1 MEVRRI
7 AAAWGWDLR
16 SGDEA
21 DFLGVPVSAGTPHPN
36 PESAGLRR
44 PSPKGTGLRQ
54 RGVVSVLALV
64 AGLWLAWAWIGWQ
77 WPLPDG
83 RAGSVPTVRLYAGT
97 GPEEIAVLEGT
108 TPRAQVWVPLN
119 QIPRSVVGAVLTAE
133 DRRFFHH
140 SGVDLRAVVRA
151 ARSDL
156 RHGEVRQGGSTITQ
170 QLARSLF
177 LTPDRTWGRK
187 FREAAI
193 AVALEL
199 RYPKDRILE
208 AYLNSVYIGQ
218 DGNVALY
225 GLGTAARHFLH
236 KELTAIRLDEAA
248 LLASAISAPNR
259 TFSGDVARARAGR
272 DAVLQAMR
280 EQGLVSEAVVH
291 EAMARPLP
299 KPSDGSF
306 VRAPYFVDLAR
317 EEIARRASLPSSGD
331 VRIAT
336 TLDPVLQRAAES
348 AIRVGIQRIE
358 RRRPDLVRARLQAA
372 LVAIEPASGQIR
384 ALVGGRRYLDSPF
397 NRATRAARQPGSLFK
412 PIVYLAAFEA
422 ERTGRLPGLT
432 PASLIP
438 DEPLAIQAAG
448 ETWSPRNID
457 RRFHGPV
464 TVRRAL
470 EESLNIPAARM
481 AQDVGLNQVVEMA
494 RALGIESPL
503 APVPSLA
510 LGTSEVT
517 LLEITAAFA
526 ALANQGV
533 RVAPT
538 TLAPMQDESVAGLLA
553 PTAPPVRAASP
564 ESSYLI
570 THILQGVMS
579 RGTARASTAW
589 GLSEIAAGKTGT
601 SDGLRDAWFV
611 GYTPDLAVGVW
622 VGLDDDSPL
631 GLTGAQAALPIWA
644 TVMQTAV
651 RRVPPRPFELPPG
664 IVLAAVDRDTGR
676 PASFWCGGTTVI
688 QEAFRAGSEPHGG
701 CGELPLVG
709 KVGGFIGWLRGL
721 FQ

>member
-1 MEVRRI
+1 M
-7 AAAWGWDLR
+7 
-16 SGDEA
+16 
-21 DFLGVPVSAGTPHPN
+21 SAGTPYPN
-36 PESAGLRR
+36 PRPARR
-44 PSPKGTGLRQ
+44 RRLSPGGVGLRQ
-54 RGVVSVLALV
+54 RGFVVVFALAAALC
-64 AGLWLAWAWIGWQ
+64 LTWAWIGWQ

-83 RAGSVPTVRLYAGT
+83 RANSVPTVRLYAGRGT
-97 GPEEIAVLEGT
+97 EEIAILEGT
-108 TPRAQVWVPLN
+108 TPRAQVWVPLSE
-119 QIPRSVVGAVLTAE
+119 IPRSVVGAVLTAE

-140 SGVDLRAVVRA
+140 RGVDLRAVLRA

-156 RHGEVRQGGSTITQ
+156 RHGEVRQGASTITQ

-187 FREAAI
+187 LREAAI
-193 AVALEL
+193 AVALEV

-218 DGNVALY
+218 DGSVALY
-225 GLGTAARHFLH
+225 GLGAAARHFLH
-236 KELTAIRLDEAA
+236 KELPAVRLDEAA
-248 LLASAISAPNR
+248 LLASAISAPYR
-259 TFSGDVARARAGR
+259 TFSGVGARARAGR
-272 DAVLQAMR
+272 DALLHAMR
-280 EQGLVSEAVVH
+280 EQGTVNETVAS

-299 KPSDGSF
+299 KPSGGSF

-331 VRIAT
+331 VRIIT

-348 AIRVGIQRIE
+348 AIRDSLERIE
-358 RRRPDLVRARLQAA
+358 RRRPDLARRRLQAA

-422 ERTGRLPGLT
+422 ERTGKLPGLT
-432 PASLIP
+432 PASLIS
-438 DEPLAIQAAG
+438 DEPTAIQAEG

-481 AQDVGLNQVVEMA
+481 AQEVGLDQVVQMA

-510 LGTSEVT
+510 LGTSEVS

-526 ALANQGV
+526 TVANRGV
-533 RVAPT
+533 RATPT
-538 TLAPMQDESVAGLLA
+538 TLVPLQGKVVMGILVPL
-553 PTAPPVRAASP
+553 PPPARAASA

-579 RGTARASTAW
+579 RGTGRASTAW
-589 GLSEIAAGKTGT
+589 GLSDIAAGKTGT

-622 VGLDDDSPL
+622 LGLDDGSSL
-631 GLTGAQAALPIWA
+631 GLTGAQAALPVWA
-644 TVMQTAV
+644 AVMQVAV
-651 RRVPPRPFELPPG
+651 RRTSPHHFEPPPG

-676 PASFWCGGTTVI
+676 PASFWCGDTTVI
-688 QEAFRAGSEPHGG
+688 EEAFRAESEPHGG
-701 CGELPLVG
+701 CGGLPLMG
-709 KVGGFIGWLRGL
+709 KVGGIFGWLRGL
-721 FQ
+721 FH

>member
-1 MEVRRI
+1 M
-7 AAAWGWDLR
+7 
-16 SGDEA
+16 
-21 DFLGVPVSAGTPHPN
+21 SAGTPHAN
-36 PESAGLRR
+36 PRPARRRRLSPAGV
-44 PSPKGTGLRQ
+44 GLRQ
-54 RGVVSVLALV
+54 RGFVVVLALT
-64 AGLWLAWAWIGWQ
+64 AALCLTWAWIGWQ

-83 RAGSVPTVRLYAGT
+83 RANSVPTVRLYAGT
-97 GPEEIAVLEGT
+97 GSEEIAVLEGT
-108 TPRAQVWVPLN
+108 TPRAQVWVPLS

-140 SGVDLRAVVRA
+140 RGVDFRAVLPA

-156 RHGEVRQGGSTITQ
+156 RHGEVRQGASTITQ

-187 FREAAI
+187 LREAAI
-193 AVALEL
+193 AVALEV

-208 AYLNSVYIGQ
+208 AYLNSVYLGQ
-218 DGNVALY
+218 DGSVALY
-225 GLGTAARHFLH
+225 GLGAAARHFLH
-236 KELTAIRLDEAA
+236 KDLPAVRLDEAA

-259 TFSGDVARARAGR
+259 TFSGEAARARAGR
-272 DAVLQAMR
+272 DALLQAMR
-280 EQGLVSEAVVH
+280 EQGMVNEAAAR
-291 EAMARPLP
+291 EAMARPLR
-299 KPSDGSF
+299 KQSGGSF

-317 EEIARRASLPSSGD
+317 EEIARRANLPSSGD
-331 VRIAT
+331 VRITT

-348 AIRVGIQRIE
+348 AIRDGIERIE
-358 RRRPDLVRARLQAA
+358 RRRPDLARRRLQAA

-422 ERTGRLPGLT
+422 ERTGKLPGLT
-432 PASLIP
+432 PASLIL
-438 DEPLAIQAAG
+438 DEPTAIQAEG
-448 ETWSPRNID
+448 GTWSPHNID

-481 AQDVGLNQVVEMA
+481 AQDVGLHQVVQMA

-510 LGTSEVT
+510 LGTSEVS

-526 ALANQGV
+526 ALANRGV
-533 RVAPT
+533 RATPT
-538 TLAPMQDESVAGLLA
+538 TLVPLQGKAVTGILA
-553 PTAPPVRAASP
+553 PLSPPARAASA

-589 GLSEIAAGKTGT
+589 GLGDIAAGKTGT

-622 VGLDDDSPL
+622 LGLDDGSSL
-631 GLTGAQAALPIWA
+631 GLTGAQAALPVWA
-644 TVMQTAV
+644 AVMQVAV
-651 RRVPPRPFELPPG
+651 RRTSPRHFEPPPG

-688 QEAFRAGSEPHGG
+688 EEAFRAGSEPHGG
-701 CGELPLVG
+701 CGDLPLMG
-709 KVGGFIGWLRGL
+709 KVGGIFGWLRGL